1 MTRRTILM
9 YHRVADDPS
18 DAYGLCVDPVRFE
31 AQLGVLAELAD
42 VVALGDLVAT
52 SRASGPIGPTRR
64 ARKHGRPQI
73 ALTFDDG
80 YADNLEHALPALE
93 AHDAPATIYVSTGA
107 LGRPRGFWWDRLAL
121 LLAGRAEVELE
132 LVLAGSPLRVSLHG
146 ARAATDALVA
156 LHSRLRLLDADV
168 VDAALVTIASQLG
181 TDVPEPRSARTL
193 RHEELEKLAASP
205 LVTVGAHTVDH
216 RLLAGLPPGTQEAQ
230 MRRSVLELE
239 KLLGRP
245 VRDFAYPYGDP
256 SSFDRDSLAAA
267 RRCGFATACTTLG
280 GRVTRLN
287 DRLQLPRWMVRD
299 WDADT
304 FRSRLVAWGAA

>member
-9 YHRVADDPS
+9 YHRVADDPA
-18 DAYGLCVDPVRFE
+18 DPYGLCVDPERFE
-31 AQLGVLAELAD
+31 AQLCVLAELAD

-52 SRASGPIGPTRR
+52 ARPARR
-64 ARKHGRPQI
+64 ARVRGRPQV

-93 AHDAPATIYVSTGA
+93 AHFAPATLFVATGA
-107 LGRPRGFWWDRLAL
+107 LGHPRGFWSDRLAL

-132 LVLAGSPLRVSLHG
+132 LELAGSPLRVSLHG
-146 ARAATDALVA
+146 ARAATDTLVA
-156 LHSRLRLLDADV
+156 LHSRLRLLDTEAI
-168 VDAALVTIASQLG
+168 DAALVTIASQLG
-181 TDVPEPRSARTL
+181 TVVPEPRSARVL
-193 RHEELEKLAASP
+193 RYEELEKLASSP

-216 RLLAGLPPGTQEAQ
+216 RLLAGLSLAAQEAQ

-239 KLLGRP
+239 ELLGRP
-245 VRDFAYPYGDP
+245 VRDFAYPYGDS
-256 SSFDRDSLAAA
+256 SSFDRVSLTAA
-267 RRCGFATACTTLG
+267 RNCGFATACTTLG

-299 WDADT
+299 WDADA
-304 FRSRLVAWGAA
+304 FRSRLLAWGAV

>member
-1 MTRRTILM
+1 MTRRAILM
-9 YHRVADDPS
+9 YHRVADDPA

-31 AQLGVLAELAD
+31 AQLGILAELAD

-52 SRASGPIGPTRR
+52 SRASRR
-64 ARKHGRPQI
+64 ARRRARRPGRPQV

-93 AHDAPATIYVSTGA
+93 AHDAPATLFVATGA
-107 LGRPRGFWWDRLAL
+107 LGRPTGFWWDRLAL
-121 LLAGRAEVELE
+121 LLGGRAEVELD
-132 LVLAGSPLRVSLHG
+132 LVLGGSLLRVSLHG

-156 LHSRLRLLDADV
+156 LHSRLRLLDAEA
-168 VDAALVTIASQLG
+168 VDAALATIASQLG
-181 TDVPEPRSARTL
+181 TDVPEPRSSRAL
-193 RHEELEKLAASP
+193 RHEELEKLASSP

-216 RLLAGLPPGTQEAQ
+216 RLLAGLPPRAQEAQ
-230 MRRSVLELE
+230 MRRSALELE
-239 KLLGRP
+239 ELLGRP

-256 SSFDRDSLAAA
+256 ASFDRDSIAAA
-267 RRCGFATACTTLG
+267 RRCGFTTACTTLG

-304 FRSRLVAWGAA
+304 FRSRLLAWGAV